1 MSPMTPCGPG
11 DRGAAVSEISRL
23 LARTG
28 HLAAPTSSYDD
39 VVERGV
45 RAFQQEQGLSVD
57 GVVGPSTYRRLHES
71 TWTLG
76 DRVLNHVPGRPL
88 SGDDVFELQQRLLE
102 LGFRVGRV
110 DGVFGPAT
118 ESGLRDFQRGYGL
131 PHDGT
136 CGPATLKAFARLRP
150 LVSGGAPNTLRAQA
164 RVDRAGPRLSGK
176 RVVLDPMPPR
186 VVDGDL
192 ADRGEEIVFD
202 VVHRLE
208 GRLAALGVEAL
219 VAARPG
225 EAYDESARADFAN
238 RCEADL
244 TLSLT
249 LDADANPHA
258 GGVASYFWGSALHET
273 HSSTGERLAGLVQRE
288 ITARTDLVDL
298 RTHPKSWDFLRGT
311 RMPAVRVDTGYLT
324 HAGDLQRLSSP
335 AFRDTLA
342 EGLLVAVQRFYLSA
356 DADATTGVMRWSD
369 LREGV
374 RQLAREQGA

>member
-1 MSPMTPCGPG
+1 MAPMTPCRPG
-11 DRGAAVSEISRL
+11 DSGPAVVEISRL
-23 LARTG
+23 LTRTG
-28 HLAAPTSSYDD
+28 HLPARAEVYDEEM
-39 VVERGV
+39 ERGV

-57 GVVGPSTYRRLHES
+57 GVVGPSTYRRLHEA

-76 DRVLNHVPGRPL
+76 DRVLNHLPGRQL
-88 SGDDVFELQQRLLE
+88 SGDDVFELQRRLLE

-110 DGVFGPAT
+110 DGVFGPTT
-118 ESGLRDFQRGYGL
+118 ETGLRDFQRNYGL
-131 PHDGT
+131 PDDGT

-164 RVDRAGPRLSGK
+164 RVDRAGPALSGK

-192 ADRGEEIVFD
+192 LARGERIVFD

-238 RCEADL
+238 RCDADL

-249 LDADANPHA
+249 LDSDTNPHA
-258 GGVASYFWGSALHET
+258 GGVASYFWGSDRHAT

-288 ITARTDLVDL
+288 VTARTDLVDL
-298 RTHPKSWDFLRGT
+298 RAHPKSWDFLRGT

-324 HAGDLQRLSSP
+324 HAGDLQRLKQP

-342 EGLLVAVQRFYLSA
+342 EALLVAIQRFYLSA
-356 DADATTGVMRWSD
+356 DADARTGVLSMSD

-374 RQLAREQGA
+374 AALAREHGR